1 MPVIG
6 LIAVTGGG
14 RGAAERLAAAWPG
27 QTRSYDGPA
36 RQALARAWAQCD
48 GLVCFLAVGATVRL
62 IAPLLNSKWTDPAV
76 VCVDES
82 ARRAVAVVGGHAA
95 GANALATRVAEVFGA
110 DAVITT
116 ATDAVSL
123 PGLDTLGWPTEGA
136 IGTVSR
142 ALLDGE
148 RIRLESVGT
157 WPLPPLPASVGD
169 TGDYRI
175 LITDRVVP
183 GDPRT
188 AVLRPPSLVVGVHL
202 AGLAA
207 GYEAAADEVL
217 RLADRALGE
226 ARLSAA
232 SVSTLA
238 TVSED
243 GAARPGIAAA
253 ARERGWPLVSYP
265 AGRLPRP
272 GNGGGGV
279 AAPARLSVAEAAA
292 LAGAA
297 ELIVPER
304 WSADASVAIARI
316 RPRGRLALVGTGPGA
331 RDLLTPRATSELRRA
346 SVVAGPGDVL
356 EQVADLLRT
365 GTRVIRAEPGEE
377 EARGREAVRQ
387 ARLGRA
393 AAVVFPADPRLHP
406 LATLLEDLAG
416 DEADV
421 VRVPGIVSG

>member
-1 MPVIG
+1 MIG

-14 RGAAERLAAAWPG
+14 RANAERLAAAWPG

-48 GLVCFLAVGATVRL
+48 GVVCFLAVGATVRL

-82 ARRAVAVVGGHAA
+82 GRRAVAVVGGHAA

-148 RIRLESVGT
+148 RVRLESAET
-157 WPLPPLPASVGD
+157 WPLPPLPASVGN
-169 TGDYRI
+169 TGEYRI
-175 LITDRVVP
+175 LISDQVAA
-183 GDPRT
+183 GDSRT
-188 AVLRPPSLVVGVHL
+188 AVLRPPSLVVGAHL

-207 GYEAAADEVL
+207 GYEVAADEVL

-226 ARLSAA
+226 AGLSAA
-232 SVSTLA
+232 SVATLA
-238 TVSED
+238 ATSED
-243 GAARPGIAAA
+243 GTTGPGIAAA
-253 ARERGWPLVSYP
+253 ARKRGWSLVNYP
-265 AGRLPRP
+265 AEQLVRP
-272 GNGGGGV
+272 GGGGGGV
-279 AAPARLSVAEAAA
+279 AAPARLTAAEAAA

-297 ELIVPER
+297 DLVVPER
-304 WSADASVAIARI
+304 GSGNASVAIARI
-316 RPRGRLALVGTGPGA
+316 RPRGRLALIGAGPGP

-346 SVVAGPGDVL
+346 SVVAGPVAVL

-365 GTRVIRAEPGEE
+365 GTRVIRAGPGDE
-377 EARGREAVRQ
+377 EARGREAVQQ
-387 ARLGRA
+387 ARRGYA
-393 AAVVFPADPRLHP
+393 AAVVFAADPGLHP
-406 LATLLEDLAG
+406 LASLLEELAG

-421 VRVPGIVSG
+421 LRIPGIVPS

>member
-14 RGAAERLAAAWPG
+14 RANAERLAAAWPG
-27 QTRSYDGPA
+27 QTRSYDLPA

-48 GLVCFLAVGATVRL
+48 GVVCFLAVGATVRL

-76 VCVDES
+76 VCVDEPG
-82 ARRAVAVVGGHAA
+82 RRAVAVVGGHAA

-148 RIRLESVGT
+148 RVRLESAET
-157 WPLPPLPASVGD
+157 WPLPPLPASVGS
-169 TGDYRI
+169 TGEYRI
-175 LITDRVVP
+175 LISDQVAA
-183 GDPRT
+183 GDSRT
-188 AVLRPPSLVVGVHL
+188 AVLRPPSLVVGAHL

-207 GYEAAADEVL
+207 GYEVAADEVL

-226 ARLSAA
+226 AGLSAA
-232 SVSTLA
+232 SVATLA
-238 TVSED
+238 ATSED
-243 GAARPGIAAA
+243 GTTGPGIAAA
-253 ARERGWPLVSYP
+253 ARKRGWPLVNYP
-265 AGRLPRP
+265 AERLARP
-272 GNGGGGV
+272 GGGGGGV
-279 AAPARLSVAEAAA
+279 AAPARLSAAEAAA

-297 ELIVPER
+297 ELVVPER
-304 WSADASVAIARI
+304 GSGNASVAIARI
-316 RPRGRLALVGTGPGA
+316 RPRGRLALIGAGPGP

-346 SVVAGPGDVL
+346 SVVAGAGAVL

-365 GTRVIRAEPGEE
+365 GTRVLRAGPGEE
-377 EARGREAVRQ
+377 ETRGREAVQQ
-387 ARLGRA
+387 ARRGYA
-393 AAVVFPADPRLHP
+393 AAVVFAADPGLHP
-406 LATLLEDLAG
+406 LASLLEELAG

-421 VRVPGIVSG
+421 LRVPGIVPS